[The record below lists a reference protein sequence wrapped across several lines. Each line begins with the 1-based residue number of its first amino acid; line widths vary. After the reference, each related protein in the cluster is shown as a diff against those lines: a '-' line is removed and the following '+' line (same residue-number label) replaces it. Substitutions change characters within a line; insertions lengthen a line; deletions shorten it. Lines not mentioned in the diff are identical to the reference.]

1 MSKKMFIIGPISSKG
16 SIGGVTVLFDL
27 LLHDLN
33 NLKIDYD
40 IFDSNAKNYS
50 SKIAMYLRCV
60 FKILHPFKYRNIS
73 LHGTAKDYLFF
84 SVPLLLSKVLF
95 FKSYSLRKFAGDF
108 DNFFNSL
115 SAIEKLLVS
124 FLLKNSKVNFFE
136 TQKLVNFFSYYNENT
151 HWFPNVRLASS
162 FSSSNYKAGSFRV
175 LFLSQLMRA
184 KGVYEAVEAVRAGFK
199 ENITLDIY
207 GPIIDVDIEE
217 LTKHEYINYKGVLD
231 SDEVQETM
239 SQYHTLLFPTY
250 YSGEGYPGVIIEGFS
265 VGIPIITTNWLSIPE
280 LFDTKD
286 MLVEVNNSKMLER
299 KLLEVKESH
308 SFYKDL
314 SLKNFSKFQSLKYT
328 KLFVE
333 KTNYK

>member
-1 MSKKMFIIGPISSKG
+1 MSKKIFIIGPLSSKG

-33 NLKIDYD
+33 NLKANYE
-40 IFDSNAKNYS
+40 IFDSNAKNYN

-73 LHGTAKDYLFF
+73 LHGTAKDYFFF
-84 SVPLLLSKVLF
+84 SAPLILSKVLF

-115 SAIEKLLVS
+115 SPIGKLLVS
-124 FLLKNSKVNFFE
+124 CLLKNSKVNFFE
-136 TQKLVNFFSYYNENT
+136 TQKLVNFFSNYNENT
-151 HWFPNVRLASS
+151 YWFPNVRLASN
-162 FSSSNYKAGSFRV
+162 FSSYDYKTGPFKV
-175 LFLSQLMRA
+175 LFLSQLMRV
-184 KGVYEAVEAVRAGFK
+184 KGVYEAVDAVRAIYE
-199 ENITLDIY
+199 ENFTLDIY

-217 LTKHEYINYKGVLD
+217 LTKHEGINYKGVLG
-231 SDEVQETM
+231 SDEVQKSM
-239 SQYHTLLFPTY
+239 SRYHALIFPTY

-265 VGIPIITTNWLSIPE
+265 VGLPVITTDWLSIPE

-286 MLVEVNNSKMLER
+286 MLVEVNNVKMLER
-299 KLLEVKESH
+299 KLLEVKKSH
-308 SFYKDL
+308 SFYKEL
-314 SLKNFSKFQSLKYT
+314 SLNNFSKFQSLKYT